1 MCGNRSIQKDTGVT
15 ALQQKIAGLYE
26 VEKPTAGTYYTIMYI
41 YEDLEG
47 NAEIGDLQNIEMG
60 YR

>member
-1 MCGNRSIQKDTGVT
+1 MKK
-15 ALQQKIAGLYE
+15 L
-26 VEKPTAGTYYTIMYI
+26 VEDGTLVRIGAGTYYTIMYI

>member
-1 MCGNRSIQKDTGVT
+1 MT